1 MNALYIIAGVV
12 ALGLFIYLVLAL
24 LNPEW
29 FG

>member
-12 ALGLFIYLVLAL
+12 ALLLFVYLVLAL
-24 LNPEW
+24 LQPER